1 MVTGAVPAEF
11 SVRGK
16 VDAVFTVTLPN
27 ARLAGLIVNCEL
39 ATAAAFS
46 CRAKVLE
53 TLPALAVSVTACAD
67 VTDDTVAV
75 NPALVAF
82 AGTINVAGTVTAAL
96 LLARLTVRPPLTGA
110 AVNITVQ
117 LSLPDSVI
125 DALLQENVLNVAAA
139 LVPVFTVTPQPNG
152 RRATSKHDNM
162 ANSFAERRSSLG
174 IEPRLEAQSE
184 LSTSFTCIVRALQRG
199 KRIVASTTLETSET
213 TALSIRRYHSAEM
226 PLLVCRRPTL
236 FKYEGHLYQGLLPH
250 DRNLSMTPIGHRA
263 WETLLE
269 AQRAHGTIV
278 QRVATNVARN
288 KLSCSSPL
296 EWRRPRAWK

>member
-11 SVRGK
+11 SVRGN

-96 LLARLTVRPPLTGA
+96 LLARLTVRPPLPAA
-110 AVNITVQ
+110 AVNVTVQ

-125 DALLQENVLNVAAA
+125 DALLQENALNVAGTA
-139 LVPVFTVTPQPNG
+139 VPVAVELFTVIPQPNG
-152 RRATSKHDNM
+152 RRATRKHDNI
-162 ANSFAERRSSLG
+162 ANSFVDRPSSLG
-174 IEPRLEAQSE
+174 IEPRQEAQSE
-184 LSTSFTCIVRALQRG
+184 LSTSFTLYSARSPKRQKDCG
-199 KRIVASTTLETSET
+199 KYYS
-213 TALSIRRYHSAEM
+213 
-226 PLLVCRRPTL
+226 
-236 FKYEGHLYQGLLPH
+236 
-250 DRNLSMTPIGHRA
+250 
-263 WETLLE
+263 
-269 AQRAHGTIV
+269 
-278 QRVATNVARN
+278 
-288 KLSCSSPL
+288 
-296 EWRRPRAWK
+296 

>member
-1 MVTGAVPAEF
+1 MMVTGAVPAEF
-11 SVRGK
+11 SVRGN

-39 ATAAAFS
+39 ATAAGFS

-53 TLPALAVSVTACAD
+53 MLPALAVSVTACVD

-96 LLARLTVRPPLTGA
+96 LLARLTVRPPITGA
-110 AVNITVQ
+110 AVNVTVQ

-125 DALLQENVLNVAAA
+125 DALLQENVLNVAGA
-139 LVPVFTVTPQPNG
+139 PFTVTPQPNG
-152 RRATSKHDNM
+152 RRGTRKHDNM

-199 KRIVASTTLETSET
+199 KRTVASATLEISEIT
-213 TALSIRRYHSAEM
+213 PLSIRRYHSADATA
-226 PLLVCRRPTL
+226 C
-236 FKYEGHLYQGLLPH
+236 LP
-250 DRNLSMTPIGHRA
+250 
-263 WETLLE
+263 E
-269 AQRAHGTIV
+269 ANAFQV
-278 QRVATNVARN
+278 
-288 KLSCSSPL
+288 
-296 EWRRPRAWK
+296 